1 MDVDPPRL
9 MAQWRKEGAK
19 KAACTKAKKKSGKYA
34 FCIHEIVIKWNT
46 IFKFHSHMN
55 FKIEI

>member
-19 KAACTKAKKKSGKYA
+19 KAACTNAKKKSGKYA
-34 FCIHEIVIKWNT
+34 FCIHEIVIK
-46 IFKFHSHMN
+46 
-55 FKIEI
+55 